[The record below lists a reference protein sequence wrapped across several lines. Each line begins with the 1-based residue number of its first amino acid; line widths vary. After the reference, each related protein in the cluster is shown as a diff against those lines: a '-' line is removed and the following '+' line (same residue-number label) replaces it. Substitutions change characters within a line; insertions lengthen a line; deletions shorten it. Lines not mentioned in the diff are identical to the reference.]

1 MTFQSQFK
9 DIVDFNPIEHCI
21 TIASASNVAY
31 RKKWMPE
38 DKIAVEPVQGWH
50 PRHIQSH
57 AAQKWFY

>member
-9 DIVDFNPIEHCI
+9 DIVDFNPIKHCI
-21 TIASASNVAY
+21 TIASPSNVAY

-38 DKIAVEPVQGWH
+38 SKITVEPVQGWH

-57 AAQKWFY
+57 AAQKWLY